1 MAVTGAKVQAPCP
14 WHGDAMAQLLDQ
26 HAQGRLPHA
35 LLLTGA
41 KGIGKLR
48 LAESLAQTLLCEKP
62 SAGLP
67 CGHCQGCQLSTAGTH
82 PDLHRLSP
90 EEKSKTIKIDQVRK
104 LVGFATRTAQYSGY
118 RVAIIY
124 PAEALNRN
132 AQNALLKT
140 LEEPGAQTLL
150 LLVSDQPTLLLRTIR
165 SRCQQRTLPLPERDQ
180 ALQWLQSQV
189 GESAASLLDAAQGA
203 PLQALAL
210 EQADWFADRARL
222 LDTLVSVA
230 EGRQSVAQAS
240 PVLAKHDPTEMAGVI
255 YGWLSR
261 CLHQRFSGQQSADAS
276 LAPLLDRLSKAV
288 PPARLLRAAQRVL
301 EGRRA
306 LLSGANPNKEL
317 LYEQWLLVLV
327 GVDAAAAA
335 H

>member
-1 MAVTGAKVQAPCP
+1 MAVTGAKVQVPCP
-14 WHGDAMAQLLDQ
+14 WHSDAMAQLLDQ
-26 HAQGRLPHA
+26 HARGRLPHA
-35 LLLTGA
+35 LLLSGP

-82 PDLHRLSP
+82 PDLYRLSP

-104 LVGFATRTAQYSGY
+104 LVAFATRTAQYSGY
-118 RVAIIY
+118 RVAIIS

-140 LEEPGAQTLL
+140 LEEPGTQTLL
-150 LLVSDQPTLLLRTIR
+150 LLVSDQPTLLLPTIR
-165 SRCQQRTLPLPERDQ
+165 SRCQQRILPLPVKEH

-203 PLQALAL
+203 PLRALAL
-210 EQADWFADRARL
+210 EQAEWFADRTRL
-222 LDTLVSVA
+222 LDTLVRVA

-240 PVLAKHDPTEMAGVI
+240 PVLAKHDPTEMASVI

-261 CLHQRFSGQQSADAS
+261 SLNQRFSGQQSSDAL
-276 LAPLLDRLSKAV
+276 LAPLLERLNKAV

>member
-1 MAVTGAKVQAPCP
+1 MEVTRARIQVPCP
-14 WHGDAMAQLLDQ
+14 WHQDTMAQLLDQ
-26 HAQGRLPHA
+26 HQQGRLPHA
-35 LLLTGA
+35 LLITGA

-48 LAESLAQTLLCEKP
+48 LAESLAQTLLCDKP
-62 SAGLP
+62 AGGLP
-67 CGHCQGCQLSTAGTH
+67 CGQCQGCQLSTAGTH

-90 EEKSKTIKIDQVRK
+90 EDKSRAIKIDQVRK

-118 RVAIIY
+118 RVAIVA

-140 LEEPGAQTLL
+140 LEEPGGQTLL
-150 LLVSDQPTLLLRTIR
+150 LLVCDQPTLLLPTIR
-165 SRCQQRTLPLPERDQ
+165 SRCQQRILPLPPQEQ
-180 ALQWLQSQV
+180 ALDWLQSQV
-189 GESAASLLDAAQGA
+189 GESARSLLDAAQGA
-203 PLQALAL
+203 PLRALAL
-210 EQADWFADRARL
+210 EQAEWFADRARL
-222 LDTLVSVA
+222 LEVLVSVA

-240 PVLAKHDPTEMAGVI
+240 PMLSRHDPAEMSGVI

-261 CLHQRFSGQQSADAS
+261 CLNQAYSGQQSADPS
-276 LAPLLDRLSKAV
+276 LAPLLSRLSRAV

-306 LLSGANPNKEL
+306 LMSGANPNKDL